1 MRDQDNDMNQTIGI
15 LGAGQLGKMLYLAGA
30 NMALDIALM
39 DKSVEMPAGKISKN
53 YFIGDFTNYDDVLAF
68 GRDKDIITI
77 EIENINVEA
86 LKELEKGGKTVYP
99 QADIIELI
107 QDKGLQKDF
116 YKNHKFPASNY
127 KKYNS
132 KFDLERDLL
141 EGAVVFPF
149 VQKMR
154 KGGYD
159 GRGVQIIRNQRDMFD
174 SFSSD
179 FIIESLV
186 KIKKEISVV
195 TCRSADGEIVT
206 YDPVEMVFDPQNH
219 ILLYQIGPAEISEQ
233 ISNEA
238 MEMASCLSEQLG
250 IVGLLAIEMFITTDD
265 QILINECAPRPHN
278 SGHHSIEACHTSQY
292 ENQLRALLHL
302 PLGSTKT
309 IINSIL
315 YNVLG
320 EEGFTGPVI
329 FNGLKDI
336 LAIEGVNVHIYGKEE
351 TKPFRKMGHI
361 TIIDNDKDSLLE
373 KYNIVSTTLNVIS

>member
-1 MRDQDNDMNQTIGI
+1 MNQTIGI

-86 LKELEKGGKTVYP
+86 LKELEKEGKTVYP

-373 KYNIVSTTLNVIS
+373 KYNIVSTTLKVIS